1 MLNQRLKTLDP
12 ILIFSM
18 IGLLAIGLVALYS
31 SSQSLVQSG
40 SATNYFWSQI
50 RWILIGFGALLAIAF
65 LPNRLLYEL
74 SYILYGIALFF
85 LVLVLIWGTEGYGA
99 VRWLR
104 FGGFGF
110 QPSEFAKIATLL
122 AVARYLSEERLDIN
136 RLKTFLAAA
145 AFLLAPFLL
154 IAKQPDLGTALVF
167 IVMSLPVL
175 FWAGL
180 RWENLVLILAPGLTL
195 FASFNHITFSLVMVL
210 ILVYLFYVKPP
221 MLLRVAYFILNVAIG
236 LLTPFLWNQLKDYQ
250 KQRITTFWNP
260 EADPLGSGYQIIQ
273 SKVAIGSGGFLGKGF
288 MEGSQTQLRF
298 LPEQHTDF
306 IFAVIGEEFGFLGIL
321 VALILFTVFLVRI
334 VQMANTYRSRFSSV
348 FAIGAGSIIGFHM
361 FINAGMTIGLFPVTG
376 LPLPFVSY
384 GGSALLT
391 NMSIVGILL
400 NFYRHRFEY

>member
-50 RWILIGFGALLAIAF
+50 RWILIGFGALFLIAF
-65 LPNRLLYEL
+65 FPNRLLYEL
-74 SYILYGIALFF
+74 SYILYGIALFL

-99 VRWLR
+99 IRWLR

-122 AVARYLSEERLDIN
+122 AVARYLSEEHRDIN
-136 RLKTFLAAA
+136 RLKTFLGAS
-145 AFLLAPFLL
+145 AFLVAPFLL

-195 FASFNHITFSLVMVL
+195 FASFNHVTFSLVMVL

-221 MLLRVAYFILNVAIG
+221 MLQRVAYFILNVAIG

-321 VALILFTVFLVRI
+321 LGLILFTVFLVRI
-334 VQMANTYRSRFSSV
+334 VQMANTYRSRFSGI

>member
-321 VALILFTVFLVRI
+321 AALILFTVFLVRI
-334 VQMANTYRSRFSSV
+334 VQMANTYRSRFSSI

-391 NMSIVGILL
+391 NMAIVGILL